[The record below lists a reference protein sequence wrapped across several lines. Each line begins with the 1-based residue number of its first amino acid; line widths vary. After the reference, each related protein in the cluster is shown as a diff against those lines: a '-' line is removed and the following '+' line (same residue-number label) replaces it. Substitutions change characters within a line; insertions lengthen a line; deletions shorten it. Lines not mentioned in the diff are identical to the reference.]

1 MSMSSAFSSSFDVN
15 AANDQPPTLLES
27 MLGTVG
33 QDPSFLGATG
43 YLDGV
48 FTSRLMSDTE

>member
-1 MSMSSAFSSSFDVN
+1 MSTAFGPSFDVI
-15 AANDQPPTLLES
+15 ATNDQPPSLVES

-43 YLDGV
+43 YLDTV